1 MEAVLSD
8 RPEWTE
14 LPDLAS
20 RRFGGTVMWATDE
33 LFAEKENLVNP
44 WTPAHRA
51 ETFGPKGQVYD
62 GWETRRHREPGDD
75 QAILRLGLA
84 GTVTGVVVD
93 TAFFK
98 GNYPPFVS
106 VEAASVPG
114 YPSAAELATADWDIL
129 VDRAPAAGHTEN
141 FHTVNGSRR
150 YTHVRLTQH
159 PDGGVARLRVHG
171 APIPDPDLLDLD
183 ALDLAALENGALVT
197 GCSNMFYSSPNNM
210 LSPGLAAHQAEGWET
225 ARRRDDGNDW
235 ATFRLAGA
243 GTVRFVEL
251 DTSNLKGNAPG
262 WASIS
267 GRDTYGEWVEL
278 LPKTRLQPDTRHRFA
293 VPDGPEVTEA
303 RLDIYPDGGLA
314 RLRLFGRLT
323 ETGRANVKAR
333 FAKTR

>member
-1 MEAVLSD
+1 
-8 RPEWTE
+8 
-14 LPDLAS
+14 
-20 RRFGGTVMWATDE
+20 MWATDE

-75 QAILRLGLA
+75 QAVVRLGLA
-84 GTVTGVVVD
+84 GTVTGVIVD

-114 YPSAAELATADWDIL
+114 YPSAAELASADWDIL

-141 FHTVNGSRR
+141 FYAINGSRR

-197 GCSNMFYSSPNNM
+197 GCSNKFYSSPNNV

-235 ATFRLAGA
+235 LTLRLAGA
-243 GTVRFVEL
+243 GIVRFAEL

-262 WASIS
+262 WASVS
-267 GRDTYGEWVEL
+267 GRGIYGEWADL

-293 VPDGPEVTEA
+293 LKDGPEITEA

-323 ETGRANVKAR
+323 EAGRTNLKAR

>member
-1 MEAVLSD
+1 MEAVVSD

-44 WTPAHRA
+44 WVPAHRA

-75 QAILRLGLA
+75 QAVLRLGLA
-84 GTVTGVVVD
+84 GTVTGVIVD

-106 VEAASVPG
+106 VEATSVPG
-114 YPSAAELATADWDIL
+114 YPSAAELASADWDVL

-141 FHTVNGSRR
+141 FYAVNGSRR

-171 APIPDPDLLDLD
+171 LPIPDPDLLDLD
-183 ALDLAALENGALVT
+183 ALDLAALENGAVVT
-197 GCSNMFYSSPNNM
+197 GCSNKFYSSPNNL

-235 ATFRLAGA
+235 VTLRLAGA
-243 GTVRFVEL
+243 GHV
-251 DTSNLKGNAPG
+251 
-262 WASIS
+262 
-267 GRDTYGEWVEL
+267 
-278 LPKTRLQPDTRHRFA
+278 
-293 VPDGPEVTEA
+293 
-303 RLDIYPDGGLA
+303 
-314 RLRLFGRLT
+314 
-323 ETGRANVKAR
+323 
-333 FAKTR
+333 

>member
-1 MEAVLSD
+1 MEAHVN

-44 WTPAHRA
+44 WQPAHRA

-75 QAILRLGLA
+75 QAIIRLGAA
-84 GTVTGVVVD
+84 GSITGIIVD

-106 VEAASVPG
+106 VEACSVPG
-114 YPSAAELATADWDIL
+114 YPNAAELSEVDWDI
-129 VDRAPAAGHTEN
+129 VVEHAPVEGDTEN
-141 FHTVNGSRR
+141 VFTVNGSRR

-171 APIPDPDLLDLD
+171 TPIPDPALLDFGS
-183 ALDLAALENGALVT
+183 LDLAALENGAVVT
-197 GCSNMFYSSPNNM
+197 GCSDKFYSSPNN
-210 LSPGLAAHQAEGWET
+210 LLLPGLAANQAEGWET

-235 ATFRLAGA
+235 VTLRLAGP
-243 GTVRFVEL
+243 GIIRFAEL
-251 DTSNLKGNAPG
+251 DTGNLRGNAPG
-262 WASIS
+262 WASVS
-267 GRDTYGEWVEL
+267 GRDTYGDWTEL
-278 LPKTRLQPDTRHRFA
+278 LPRTRLQPDTRHRFA
-293 VPDGPEVTEA
+293 LADGPEVAEA

-314 RLRLFGRLT
+314 RLRLFGALT
-323 ETGRANVKAR
+323 DRGRNLVTAR
-333 FAKTR
+333 FQKSR

>member
-114 YPSAAELATADWDIL
+114 YPSAAELATADWDTL
-129 VDRAPAAGHTEN
+129 VDRAPAEGHTEN
-141 FHTVNGSRR
+141 FYTVNGSRR

-183 ALDLAALENGALVT
+183 ALDLASLENGALVT

-323 ETGRANVKAR
+323 EAGRANVKAR

>member
-1 MEAVLSD
+1 METALSD

-75 QAILRLGLA
+75 QALVRLGLA
-84 GTVTGVVVD
+84 GTVTGVIVD

-114 YPSAAELATADWDIL
+114 YPSAAELQTADWDVL
-129 VDRAPAAGHTEN
+129 VDHAPAAGHTEN
-141 FHTVNGSRR
+141 FYAVNGSRR

-171 APIPDPDLLDLD
+171 MPIPDPDLLDLD
-183 ALDLAALENGALVT
+183 ALDLAALENGAVVT
-197 GCSNMFYSSPNNM
+197 GCSNKFYSSPNNL

-235 ATFRLAGA
+235 VTLRLAGA
-243 GTVRFVEL
+243 GIVRFAEL

-262 WASIS
+262 WASVS

-293 VPDGPEVTEA
+293 VRDGQEVTEA

-323 ETGRANVKAR
+323 EAGRTNLKAR
-333 FAKTR
+333 YAKTR